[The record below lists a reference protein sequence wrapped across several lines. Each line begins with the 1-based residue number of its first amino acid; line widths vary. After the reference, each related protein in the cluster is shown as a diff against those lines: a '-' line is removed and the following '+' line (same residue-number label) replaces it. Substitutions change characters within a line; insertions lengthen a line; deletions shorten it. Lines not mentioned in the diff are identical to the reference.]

1 MIDLNLKIKILNEL
15 GFYISTIINNNP
27 KSILDNLTKSIINK
41 NRWFDEK
48 SIIYSLKAWSNLLKS
63 DLIEKWLDTYKFSSI
78 EKKKTI
84 ALILPGNIPLVG
96 FHDILCIWILDY
108 KGIVKLSS
116 KDDVLIPFLTDYLE
130 KKIGYKSF
138 LYTTS
143 RIKKFDAVIATGSNN
158 SSIYFKYYFSKYPNI
173 IRKNRTSIA
182 VLEGNETELD
192 LNNLGKD
199 ILSYYG
205 LGCRNISKIFI
216 PKGFN
221 LNEIFKGLDTFSHV
235 INNSKYANNY
245 YYNKSIFLI
254 NKDNFLDNGYFLLKE
269 DSKLYAPISCAFYE
283 FYDDIEDLKSKLYDI
298 KDNLQCIVSKKRS
311 LKAISF
317 GSTQTPS
324 FQDYA
329 DNIDTIEFLI
339 NI

>member
-15 GFYISTIINNNP
+15 GFYISNIINNNP

-48 SIIYSLKAWSNLLKS
+48 SIIYSLKVWSNLLKS
-63 DLIEKWLDTYKFSSI
+63 DLIEKWLDKYKLSSI

-96 FHDILCIWILDY
+96 FHDILCVWILDY
-108 KGIVKLSS
+108 KAIVKLSS

-130 KKIGYKSF
+130 KKSGNKSF

-143 RIKKFDAVIATGSNN
+143 SIKKFDAVIATGSNN

-192 LNNLGKD
+192 LKNRK
-199 ILSYYG
+199 IKLSVKAAQIDEEKSLIAKFG
-205 LGCRNISKIFI
+205 EGATKSGATLKGIFEKAI
-216 PKGFN
+216 G
-221 LNEIFKGLDTFSHV
+221 
-235 INNSKYANNY
+235 
-245 YYNKSIFLI
+245 
-254 NKDNFLDNGYFLLKE
+254 
-269 DSKLYAPISCAFYE
+269 
-283 FYDDIEDLKSKLYDI
+283 
-298 KDNLQCIVSKKRS
+298 SKK
-311 LKAISF
+311 KKK
-317 GSTQTPS
+317 
-324 FQDYA
+324 
-329 DNIDTIEFLI
+329 EEK
-339 NI
+339 

>member
-1 MIDLNLKIKILNEL
+1 MIDLNLKIKILNGL
-15 GFYISTIINNNP
+15 GVYISNIITNNP
-27 KSILDNLTKSIINK
+27 KSKLDNLTELIINK

-48 SIIYSLKAWSNLLKS
+48 SIIYSLKAWSDLLKS
-63 DLIEKWLDTYKFSSI
+63 DLIEKWIDIYKLSSI
-78 EKKKTI
+78 KKKKTI

-96 FHDILCIWILDY
+96 FHDILCVWILDY

-130 KKIGYKSF
+130 KKSGFKSF

-143 RIKKFDAVIATGSNN
+143 SIKKFDAVIATGSNN
-158 SSIYFKYYFSKYPNI
+158 SSVYFEYYFSKYPNI
-173 IRKNRTSIA
+173 IRKNRTSVA
-182 VLEGNETELD
+182 VLEGDETELE

-199 ILSYYG
+199 ILLYYG
-205 LGCRNISKIFI
+205 LGCRNVSKIYI

-221 LNEIFKGLDTFSHV
+221 LKKIFKGIEALSHI

-254 NKDNFLDNGYFLLKE
+254 NKYNFLDNGFFLLKK
-269 DSKLYAPISCAFYE
+269 DLKLYAPISCAFYE
-283 FYDDIEDLKSKLYDI
+283 FYDDIEDLKRKLHNI
-298 KDNLQCIVSKKRS
+298 RDNLQCIVSKNKI
-311 LKAISF
+311 LKGISF
-317 GSTQTPS
+317 GSTQKPS
-324 FQDYA
+324 LQDYA
-329 DNIDTIEFLI
+329 DNIDTVKFLI